1 MGYAEAMSKPP
12 RRISASYLE
21 NAALHYLER
30 FATSAENLRRVLLRK
45 VQRAAP
51 FHGDDPEV
59 GAALVEEL
67 LVRYRQSG
75 LLDDA
80 VYAGAKSRSLHRR
93 GTSSRAIR
101 QTLSA
106 KGIEAEVI
114 ETVVAD
120 LAEEVGD
127 DAELAA
133 ARNYVRRRRLGH
145 WRQQEVQESFR
156 EKDMASLGRAGFSWA
171 IARKALEEASEN
183 EE

>member
-1 MGYAEAMSKPP
+1 MSKPP

-30 FATSAENLRRVLLRK
+30 FSTSAENLRRVLLRK
-45 VQRAAP
+45 VQRAAQ

-59 GAALVEEL
+59 GAALVEAL

-75 LLDDA
+75 LLDDV

-106 KGIEAEVI
+106 KGVEAEVI

-120 LAEEVGD
+120 LAEEVGE
-127 DAELAA
+127 DAELVA

-145 WRQQEVQESFR
+145 WRLEEVREAFR
-156 EKDMASLGRAGFSWA
+156 EKDMASLGRAGFSWG
-171 IARKALEEASEN
+171 IARKALDEPDEN